1 MRVENKTSNRL
12 SLREPAILVGE
23 TTTLKKILIATAVAA
38 AFGMANAAEQ
48 ADIVVIGAGGAGM
61 AAAVQAH
68 DNGVKKVVI
77 LEKMPMAGGN
87 TIRATG
93 GINAAETPQQAK
105 MGIKDSIDQMYK
117 DTMKG
122 GHNLNNPEL
131 VKVLCQNSNDAV
143 QWLIKLGGN
152 FQDVGFMGGATNKR
166 CHRPT
171 GGAAVGPEVV
181 KTLYN
186 AVEARKI
193 DLRTENQV
201 VDLIVKN
208 GAVAGVKV
216 KGEDGKTYEINAKAV
231 VNAAGG
237 FAGNNAMVSKIIPRL
252 KGFATTNHPGATG
265 DGLLL
270 SEKVK
275 AAFVDM
281 DQIQTHPTVVETT
294 GVMVTEAVRGN
305 GAVLIN
311 KEGKRFFDELNT
323 RDAVSAAILKQ
334 TTGHAY
340 MFFDDDVRK
349 SLKAIEG
356 YIKMP
361 GMVIQGKT
369 LDEIAKNMGVPAAN
383 LKATMA
389 QYAKDQAAGKDSCCG
404 RTKMERPLNKA
415 PYYAILVTPAVHH
428 TMGGVKINT
437 KAEVIDVNG
446 KVIPGY
452 FAAGEVTGGVHGGN
466 RLGGNAQAD
475 IIVFGRI
482 AGNSATAY
490 AKAH

>member
-1 MRVENKTSNRL
+1 M
-12 SLREPAILVGE
+12 
-23 TTTLKKILIATAVAA
+23 KKILIATAVAA

-87 TIRATG
+87 TVRATG

-105 MGIKDSIDQMYK
+105 LGIKDSIEQMYK

-152 FQDVGFMGGATNKR
+152 FQDVGFLGGATNKR
-166 CHRPT
+166 AHRPT

-415 PYYAILVTPAVHH
+415 PYYAILITPAVHH

>member
-1 MRVENKTSNRL
+1 M
-12 SLREPAILVGE
+12 
-23 TTTLKKILIATAVAA
+23 KKILIATAVAA

-361 GMVIQGKT
+361 GMVIQGKD
-369 LDEIAKNMGVPAAN
+369 LDEVAKNMGVPAAN

-437 KAEVIDVNG
+437 KAEVINVDG

-482 AGNSATAY
+482 AGNSASAY

>member
-1 MRVENKTSNRL
+1 M
-12 SLREPAILVGE
+12 
-23 TTTLKKILIATAVAA
+23 KKILIATAVAA

-105 MGIKDSIDQMYK
+105 LGIKDSIEQMYK

-152 FQDVGFMGGATNKR
+152 FQDVGFLGGATNKR
-166 CHRPT
+166 AHRPT

-415 PYYAILVTPAVHH
+415 PYYAILITPAVHH

>member
-1 MRVENKTSNRL
+1 M
-12 SLREPAILVGE
+12 
-23 TTTLKKILIATAVAA
+23 KKILIASMIAA
-38 AFGMANAAEQ
+38 AFGVQAAEK
-48 ADIVVIGAGGAGM
+48 ADVVIIGAGGAGM
-61 AAAVQAH
+61 AAAVTAH
-68 DNGVKKVVI
+68 DAGAKVVI
-77 LEKMPMAGGN
+77 LEKMAFVGGN

-105 MGIKDSIDQMYK
+105 LGIKDTLDTMFK

-122 GHNLNNPEL
+122 GHNKNNPEL
-131 VKVLCQNSNDAV
+131 VRTLVNNSSAAV
-143 QWLIKLGGN
+143 QWLISLGGN
-152 FQDVGFMGGATNKR
+152 FNDVGFMGGATNKR

-171 GGAAVGPEVV
+171 GGAAVGPEVI
-181 KTLYN
+181 KTLAN

-201 VDLIVKN
+201 VELKLN
-208 GAVAGVKV
+208 RKGAVTGVKV
-216 KGEDGKTYEINAKAV
+216 KGDDGKVYDLNAKAV

-237 FAGNNAMVSKIIPRL
+237 FGGNNEMVSKILPRL

-270 SEKVK
+270 SEK
-275 AAFVDM
+275 AGAQFVDM
-281 DQIQTHPTVVETT
+281 AEIQTHPTVVETT

-305 GAVLIN
+305 GAILVN

-334 TTGHAY
+334 PTAHAY
-340 MFFDDDVRK
+340 MFFDESVRK

-356 YIKMP
+356 YLKKP
-361 GMVIQGKT
+361 GMVITGKT
-369 LDEIAKNMGVPAAN
+369 LEEIAPKMGVPVDA
-383 LKATMA
+383 LKATMT

-404 RTKMERPLNKA
+404 RTKMERPLNQ
-415 PYYAILVTPAVHH
+415 PGYYAILVTPAVHH

-437 KAEVIDVNG
+437 KAEVINTKG

-452 FAAGEVTGGVHGGN
+452 YAAGEVTGGVHGGN

-475 IIVFGRI
+475 IIVYGRI
-482 AGNSATAY
+482 AGDQAARY

>member
-1 MRVENKTSNRL
+1 MKK
-12 SLREPAILVGE
+12 LV
-23 TTTLKKILIATAVAA
+23 IASMIAA
-38 AFGMANAAEQ
+38 AFGVAQ
-48 ADIVVIGAGGAGM
+48 AGEKVDVVVIGAGGAGM
-61 AAAVQAH
+61 AAAITAH
-68 DNGVKKVVI
+68 DAGSKVVI
-77 LEKMPMAGGN
+77 LEKMAFPGGN
-87 TIRATG
+87 TVRATG

-105 MGIKDSIDQMYK
+105 LGIKDSLEQMYQ

-122 GHNLNNPEL
+122 GHNRNNPEL
-131 VKVLCQNSNDAV
+131 VRTLVKNSSAAV
-143 QWLIKLGGN
+143 QWLISLGGDFN
-152 FQDVGFMGGATNKR
+152 DVGSMGGATNKR

-171 GGAAVGPEVV
+171 GGAPVGPEVV
-181 KTLYN
+181 ETLYN
-186 AVEARKI
+186 TVQARKI
-193 DLRTENQV
+193 DLRTESQV
-201 VDLIVKN
+201 VDIMQDKKT
-208 GAVAGVKV
+208 GAVTGVKV
-216 KGEDGKTYEINAKAV
+216 KNDGKTYEIDAKAV

-237 FAGNNAMVSKIIPRL
+237 FAANNEMVSKIIPRL

-265 DGLLL
+265 DGITL
-270 SEKVK
+270 SEKLG

-311 KEGKRFFDELNT
+311 TQGKRFCDELGT
-323 RDAVSAAILKQ
+323 RDVVSAAILKQ
-334 TTGHAY
+334 PTGHAF
-340 MFFDDDVRK
+340 MFFDEDVRK

-356 YIKMP
+356 YIKKP

-369 LDEIAKNMGVPAAN
+369 LDEVAKNMGVPADA

-389 QYAKDQAAGKDSCCG
+389 QYAKDQKAGKDSCCG
-404 RTKMERPLNKA
+404 RTKMERPLNK
-415 PYYAILVTPAVHH
+415 PGYYAIRITPAVHH

-437 KAEVIDVNG
+437 KAEVLDTKG

-482 AGNSATAY
+482 AGQGAAAY